1 MSVFSEVF
9 NDAARPMLA
18 DQFAGTTSGPGAA
31 VYQISGQDDI
41 AVSIARGP
49 ERLAEDTGEQRGR
62 SNRRRLKVVLFTKI
76 TDLSIGALLKIGE
89 VQWSIDD
96 FVVLPESDDG
106 FAVLQLVR
114 TARIERTRPG
124 YRV

>member
-1 MSVFSEVF
+1 MSVFSQVF
-9 NDAARPMLA
+9 NDAVRPMLA
-18 DQFAGTTSGPGAA
+18 DQFAETTTAA
-31 VYQISGQDDI
+31 YQVGGQDDI

-49 ERLAEDTGEQRGR
+49 ERLAEDPGDQRGR
-62 SNRRRLKVVLFTKI
+62 SNRRRMKVVLFTKI
-76 TDLSIGALLKIGE
+76 TDLSIGALLKIGD
-89 VQWSIDD
+89 VQWSVDD

-114 TARIERTRPG
+114 TARIERTRPA